1 LDVGGAAVLAPNH
14 EFITITIKS
23 HSDADVAALHSD
35 SQIFGSHIKCEI
47 PHVHKMSSS
56 SKKLKVLIDTEA
68 QLDAA
73 VFKVYRRYR
82 RRVKN
87 LEEFKAMLAAFYAYT
102 QDAYS
107 GLR

>member
-1 LDVGGAAVLAPNH
+1 
-14 EFITITIKS
+14 
-23 HSDADVAALHSD
+23 
-35 SQIFGSHIKCEI
+35 
-47 PHVHKMSSS
+47 MSSS

-73 VFKVYRRYR
+73 VFKVYRRFR

-102 QDAYS
+102 QDAYVFGDLKDVKRADGSTSAPQSSFDTLRFFAEDHCS
-107 GLR
+107 GDMEDAATLLAAIEEVVGAYS